1 MNQSM
6 LVGGLEVVA
15 GVRRQLSKLGAFIE
29 MQFCLLGYRE
39 IGRLHLAEVLAEET
53 GQKVALT
60 ARLRFK
66 AAARLASVCLCK
78 EPFLSG
84 GDIGYANLA
93 TDGKWVA

>member
-15 GVRRQLSKLGAFIE
+15 AVRGQLSKLGAFIE

-60 ARLRFK
+60 APCASRQPR
-66 AAARLASVCLCK
+66 AWRPSVCARNR
-78 EPFLSG
+78 S
-84 GDIGYANLA
+84 
-93 TDGKWVA
+93 